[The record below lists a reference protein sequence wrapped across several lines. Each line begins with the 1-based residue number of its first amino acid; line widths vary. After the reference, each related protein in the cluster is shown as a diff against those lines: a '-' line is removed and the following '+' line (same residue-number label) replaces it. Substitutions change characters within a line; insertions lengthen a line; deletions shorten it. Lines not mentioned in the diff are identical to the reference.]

1 MEYANYEIGNLYRN
15 KVLVAML
22 KAQGIRKRNVRG
34 AL

>member
-1 MEYANYEIGNLYRN
+1 MEYINCKIGNLYRN
-15 KVLVAML
+15 RVLVAML